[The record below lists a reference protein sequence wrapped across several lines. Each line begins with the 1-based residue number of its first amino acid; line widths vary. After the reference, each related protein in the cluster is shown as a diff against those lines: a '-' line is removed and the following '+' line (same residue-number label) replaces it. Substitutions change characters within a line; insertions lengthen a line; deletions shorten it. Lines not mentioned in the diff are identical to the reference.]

1 MSKHYHSSKERET
14 SGSSMQRTKLPEAK
28 SKASKLLSAVKSV
41 ISSKPGA
48 HTPSL
53 AKRLSALS
61 DSVGDVLIGDT
72 KLFKTI
78 ARTLAPVETR
88 KYETVGK
95 LVKAVIDKDDS
106 YIYNKFK
113 QSRDINL
120 SNPDWWKTLAG
131 NILTSKSNKGGIK
144 DEKE

>member
-1 MSKHYHSSKERET
+1 MSKHYHGSKERDT
-14 SGSSMQRTKLPEAK
+14 SESSMRRTKLPEAK

-41 ISSKPGA
+41 VSSKPGEY
-48 HTPSL
+48 TTSL

-61 DSVGDVLIGDT
+61 DAVGDVLIGDT
-72 KLFKTI
+72 KLFKTV
-78 ARTLAPVETR
+78 ARTLAPMETR
-88 KYETVGK
+88 KYETIGN

-113 QSRDINL
+113 QSKDIDL